1 MLDNITDKFINEIY
15 HLSQTELTQKE
26 INSAKNFLLDYIGVT
41 LAGSFLIKNKLEK
54 LILFF
59 DSFGQS
65 TVIGLNNKQSI
76 QASIYLNG
84 ISSHIAELDDGVIQS
99 SVHPGAPLFSALIP
113 IAEKE
118 NVSSIQFLKGIVIGY
133 EAIIRLANTVQPS
146 HKKLGYHA
154 TATCGSLGT
163 TLGIAVMLMMSKKEM
178 KDAFSSAIIS
188 TSGTL
193 KAIENDSQLKPVNV
207 ANAALNAYL
216 AIATSFSNFNGPN
229 DPLLGKSGFLNVMS
243 SEYNI
248 EELFSE
254 KKTCFSIKKVYV
266 KPYAA
271 CRYCHPSIDA
281 AFEMRKKIKNIN
293 RIKEVTIE
301 TYELAVFNHDHTII
315 KNISSS
321 KMSIPFSFSLA
332 LIIGSAGIEDF
343 SEKNIN
349 TQSIIELTK
358 KVKVISNKQFT
369 NNFPK
374 KSECLVKILTIDG
387 HMISKKINF
396 PIGEPENPISQ
407 EELILKFKSLGRFSG
422 LCQYEIDN
430 ILDNVF
436 NIEQKLHKLFS
447 LL

>member
-1 MLDNITDKFINEIY
+1 MLSNITDKFIDEIY
-15 HLSQTELTQKE
+15 SLSEKELTQKE
-26 INSAKNFLLDYIGVT
+26 INSAKSFLLDYIGVT
-41 LAGSFLIKNKLEK
+41 LAGSYLIKNKLEK
-54 LILFF
+54 IISFF

-65 TVIGLNNKQSI
+65 TALGLSNKQSI

-99 SVHPGAPLFSALIP
+99 SVHPGAPLFSAIIP

-118 NVSSIQFLKGIVIGY
+118 KVSSIQFIKGIVIGY

-146 HKKLGYHA
+146 HKKIGYHA
-154 TATCGSLGT
+154 TATCGSIGT
-163 TLGIAVMLMMSKKEM
+163 TLGIAVMLKMTKKEM
-178 KDAFSSAIIS
+178 KNAFSSAIIS
-188 TSGTL
+188 ASGTL

-216 AIATSFSNFNGPN
+216 AIATSFTGFNGPD
-229 DPLLGKSGFLNVMS
+229 DPLSGKRGFLNIMS
-243 SEYNI
+243 SEYNV
-248 EELFSE
+248 EELFSDN
-254 KKTCFSIKKVYV
+254 KTCFSIEKVYV

-281 AFEMRKKIKNIN
+281 AFDVRKKIKNIDK
-293 RIKEVTIE
+293 IKEVKIE

-315 KNISSS
+315 KNISSA

-343 SEKNIN
+343 SENNIN

-358 KVKVISNKQFT
+358 KIKVKSNKQFT

-374 KSECLVKILTIDG
+374 KSECLVEVLTVDG
-387 HMISKKINF
+387 HMITKKINF
-396 PIGEPENPISQ
+396 PLGEPENPINQ
-407 EELILKFKSLGRFSG
+407 EELRIKFKSLGRFSG
-422 LCQYEIDN
+422 LSQLETEN
-430 ILDNVF
+430 ILDKIV
-436 NIEQKLHKLFS
+436 NIEEKLNELFP